1 LSILFEYFVRIGSWG
16 DVVRCRAD
24 DPNSFASRFAARG
37 NRVICRTGR
46 GLEIGVVTAV
56 LPAELKSPNEIGGV
70 ILRKTTTEDELLL
83 SRLEKHRRSAMDDCR
98 QELAEAGST
107 AVLLDVDQ
115 LFDAGTLIFY
125 FLEALEPATEAMV
138 QNLASRYESRVRS
151 GHFAKLVAQG
161 CGPGC
166 GTADAHGGG
175 CSGACAVCVIAN
187 TTSKSGVKRGRC

>member
-1 LSILFEYFVRIGSWG
+1 MVNYFVRIGSWG
-16 DVVRCRAD
+16 DVVQCRAEGT
-24 DPNSFASRFAARG
+24 NAFVNGFASRG

-46 GLEIGVVTAV
+46 GLEIGTVTAAV
-56 LPAELKSPNEIGGV
+56 PDESRASSEMGGV

-83 SRLEKHRRSAMDDCR
+83 SRLEKHRRAAMDDCR
-98 QELAEAGST
+98 QELAESGST

-125 FLEALEPATEAMV
+125 FLEAVEPATETLV
-138 QNLASRYESRVRS
+138 QQLASRYESRVRS
-151 GHFAKLVAQG
+151 GHFAKLVSQG

-166 GTADAHGGG
+166 GTANAHGGG

-187 TTSKSGVKRGRC
+187 RTGNSGSKTSRC